1 MPTVRSV
8 IPLRVADPAVTVT
21 GLPRSAPSM
30 PNCTCPVIDPAYVE
44 VTVAVKVT
52 PWPDTEGF
60 GEEVTPVEVLALT
73 TTCPPAR
80 VPVLGLKSDTP
91 RKVAVT
97 ACVPRARAVV
107 DTDATPWPSRP
118 CGPPMLVPSA
128 ANWTVPV
135 GVPAPGAV
143 AVTVAVN
150 RTFCPTM
157 DGLSAEPTCVDV
169 SAAFTVCPPERVPV
183 LVVKSALPL

>member
-1 MPTVRSV
+1 M
-8 IPLRVADPAVTVT
+8 PLRVAAPAVTVT
-21 GLPRSAPSM
+21 GLPRLAPSM

-52 PWPDTEGF
+52 PWPDIEGF
-60 GEEVTPVEVLALT
+60 GEEVTPVVVLAMM

-80 VPVLGLKSDTP
+80 APGLGLKLDTP

-97 ACVPRARAVV
+97 VCVPRARALVV
-107 DTDATPWPSRP
+107 TDAPPPPPRA
-118 CGPPMLVPSA
+118 CGPPMARPSA
-128 ANWTVPV
+128 WNWTVPV

-150 RTFCPTM
+150 VTPWPTM
-157 DGLSAEPTCVDV
+157 DGLGAEPTCVDV
-169 SAAFTVCPPERVPV
+169 SAAFTV
-183 LVVKSALPL
+183 

>member
-52 PWPDTEGF
+52 PWPDTEGL

-73 TTCPPAR
+73 TTCPPSSSA
-80 VPVLGLKSDTP
+80 
-91 RKVAVT
+91 A
-97 ACVPRARAVV
+97 ARASAGEVARRPSE
-107 DTDATPWPSRP
+107 TGISKRRKSSFPWYS
-118 CGPPMLVPSA
+118 
-128 ANWTVPV
+128 
-135 GVPAPGAV
+135 
-143 AVTVAVN
+143 
-150 RTFCPTM
+150 
-157 DGLSAEPTCVDV
+157 
-169 SAAFTVCPPERVPV
+169 
-183 LVVKSALPL
+183 